1 VLRLCHEAR
10 IPVTPAAG
18 RSSVVGGT
26 VPVHGGVLLDLTGL
40 SGIVSVDATSGVVE
54 VLAGTF
60 GDAFEAE
67 LSTNHGLTV
76 GHWPQSMALSTVGG
90 WIACRGAGQL
100 SNRYGKIEDIVLGL
114 EVVLA
119 DGRTIRTG
127 GPAPPEAVGPEL
139 TRLFVGAEGTLGVI
153 TRAWLQAWPTPTGT
167 RPLGLGVRQRSGRP
181 SRPCAASCD
190 GAASPA
196 VLRLYDGIESERNFG
211 VDRSVQRAARLR
223 RGRPRDGRRHH
234 GRGHRRVRSHRGRP
248 AGRRPGGQ
256 WFGHRNDVAALETF
270 ISKGYVVDTL
280 EVSAP
285 WAALDR
291 IYERDGGRHAAV
303 PGSMLVSAHQ
313 SHSYPTGACLY
324 FTFGGLVAPD
334 ERDAYYTAVWDAG
347 TRTVLTNGGSLSH
360 HHGIGL
366 NRARFV
372 REALGE
378 RLRRAHRGEGRAGP
392 QRRVQPGQARPPR
405 RLRGSRLAEPTR
417 EPARDRPAGGG
428 ARCRLRAAARGA
440 GRGGERAP
448 RRPGPQAQGCAQ
460 RHPVGSA
467 RAFWLSGFVAG
478 REATDRRAVHG
489 ALAGAAA
496 FVPGRGHRRAG
507 PARPRRRRLHDP
519 DRRARRRGRGRGHR
533 RRGPGRRRPT
543 TPPPEPGGSP

>member
-1 VLRLCHEAR
+1 MTLVPAPGSATPPIALAGEAGSATGRLTAPIVLLDDDFLARLADACPDVSLDPAARADASRDWWPLAMIWATQGQVGQVAGALARPTSVDQVAAVLRLCHEAR

-114 EVVLA
+114 EVVLP

-127 GPAPPEAVGPEL
+127 GQPREAVGPEL
-139 TRLFVGAEGTLGVI
+139 SRLFVGAEGTLGVI
-153 TRAWLQAWPTPTGT
+153 TRAWLQAWPTPTGNG
-167 RPLGLGVRQRSGRP
+167 RSAWGYASFGAALEAMRRIVRRG
-181 SRPCAASCD
+181 
-190 GAASPA
+190 ASPA

-211 VDRSVQRAARLR
+211 VDRSVHVLLAYDEGDPVMVDATMAVVTAECEATGADRLGDDLVDR
-223 RGRPRDGRRHH
+223 
-234 GRGHRRVRSHRGRP
+234 
-248 AGRRPGGQ
+248 

-291 IYERDGGRHAAV
+291 IYSETVAAMRAV

-324 FTFGGLVAPD
+324 FTFGGLVEPD

-372 REALGE
+372 REALGGGFGV
-378 RLRRAHRGEGRAGP
+378 LTAVKAALDPNG
-392 QRRVQPGQARPPR
+392 VCNPGKLGLPDAF
-405 RLRGSRLAEPTR
+405 
-417 EPARDRPAGGG
+417 GG
-428 ARCRLRAAARGA
+428 AGW
-440 GRGGERAP
+440 P
-448 RRPGPQAQGCAQ
+448 NP
-460 RHPVGSA
+460 
-467 RAFWLSGFVAG
+467 
-478 REATDRRAVHG
+478 
-489 ALAGAAA
+489 
-496 FVPGRGHRRAG
+496 
-507 PARPRRRRLHDP
+507 
-519 DRRARRRGRGRGHR
+519 
-533 RRGPGRRRPT
+533 
-543 TPPPEPGGSP
+543 

>member
-1 VLRLCHEAR
+1 MTLVPAPGSATPPIALAGEAGSATGRLTAPIVLLDDDFLARLADACPDVSLDPAARADASRDWWPLAMIWATQGQVGQVAGALARPTSVDQVAAVLRLCHEAR

-114 EVVLA
+114 EVVLP

-127 GPAPPEAVGPEL
+127 GQPREAVGPEL
-139 TRLFVGAEGTLGVI
+139 SRLFVGAEGTLGVI
-153 TRAWLQAWPTPTGT
+153 TRAWLQAWPTPTGNG
-167 RPLGLGVRQRSGRP
+167 RSAWGYASFGAALEAMRRIVRRG
-181 SRPCAASCD
+181 
-190 GAASPA
+190 ASPA

-211 VDRSVQRAARLR
+211 VDRSVHVLLAYDEGDPVMVDATMAVVTAECEATGADRLGDDLVDR
-223 RGRPRDGRRHH
+223 
-234 GRGHRRVRSHRGRP
+234 
-248 AGRRPGGQ
+248 

-291 IYERDGGRHAAV
+291 IYSETVAAMRAV
-303 PGSMLVSAHQ
+303 PGSMLVSAYQ

-324 FTFGGLVAPD
+324 FTFGGLVEPD

-372 REALGE
+372 REALGGGFGV
-378 RLRRAHRGEGRAGP
+378 LTAMKAALDPNG
-392 QRRVQPGQARPPR
+392 VCNPGKLGLPDAF
-405 RLRGSRLAEPTR
+405 
-417 EPARDRPAGGG
+417 GG
-428 ARCRLRAAARGA
+428 AGW
-440 GRGGERAP
+440 P
-448 RRPGPQAQGCAQ
+448 NP
-460 RHPVGSA
+460 
-467 RAFWLSGFVAG
+467 
-478 REATDRRAVHG
+478 
-489 ALAGAAA
+489 
-496 FVPGRGHRRAG
+496 
-507 PARPRRRRLHDP
+507 
-519 DRRARRRGRGRGHR
+519 
-533 RRGPGRRRPT
+533 
-543 TPPPEPGGSP
+543 